1 MQKVQGHSLIELP
14 LIVSKK
20 FQ

>member
-1 MQKVQGHSLIELP
+1 MQKVQGHFLLKLP
-14 LIVSKK
+14 LFVSKK